1 MGKVIPNPSDDE
13 IKQALDRSN
22 ILYNSIV
29 ENIVRHSVYKLDKQF
44 SKHIDSMIDSLVQA
58 QLYLE
63 DYELESQGG
72 KDKG

>member
-1 MGKVIPNPSDDE
+1 MGKVIPNPSNDE

-63 DYELESQGG
+63 DYELESQGS

>member
-1 MGKVIPNPSDDE
+1 MGKVIPTPSDDE

-63 DYELESQGG
+63 DYELESQGS

>member
-1 MGKVIPNPSDDE
+1 MGKVIPNPSNDE

>member
-1 MGKVIPNPSDDE
+1 MGKVIPTPSDDE

-63 DYELESQGG
+63 DYELESQGS
-72 KDKG
+72 KDKE

>member
-1 MGKVIPNPSDDE
+1 MGKMIPTPSDDE

-29 ENIVRHSVYKLDKQF
+29 ENIVRHPVYKLDKQF
-44 SKHIDSMIDSLVQA
+44 SKHIDSLIDSLVQA
-58 QLYLE
+58 QAYLE
-63 DYELESQGG
+63 DYELESQSS

>member
-63 DYELESQGG
+63 DYELESQGS

>member
-1 MGKVIPNPSDDE
+1 MIPTPSDDE

-29 ENIVRHSVYKLDKQF
+29 ENIVRHPVYKLDKQF
-44 SKHIDSMIDSLVQA
+44 SKHIDSLIDSLVQA
-58 QLYLE
+58 QAYLE
-63 DYELESQGG
+63 DYELESQSS